1 MKDLFF
7 VNSSKSWGGGEKWHF
22 SAARALSEDFRV
34 SVVGAPDSALV
45 QRASNVGMQVC
56 SIGISNLSFLNPLKL
71 FRLYRLFKAA
81 HEPTVI
87 LNLPS
92 DVKLA
97 GVAARLA
104 GVKKIVYRRG
114 MPKAIKNT
122 WMNRYLFQ
130 NVVTD
135 VIVNSEEIGR
145 SLTKNNEALVSPD
158 KVHLI
163 YNGVDPSNYV
173 NFNGAGACQKQAG
186 MLTIGTVG
194 RMVEQ
199 KNQLQLLEVI
209 SRLKRQGHSVRL
221 LIAGDGPLKGQ
232 MEARI
237 SGEGLESDV
246 TLLGFLE
253 DSRELLSCIDVFVFP
268 SHYEGSANAIVE
280 AMAMQLPVVA
290 YDVSSMPEMVLDGET
305 GFLAKYDDPEDFAE
319 KTSRLLSDKDLGERM
334 GAAGLERVKQ
344 IFSNNKNVEALKRVL
359 T

>member
-1 MKDLFF
+1 
-7 VNSSKSWGGGEKWHF
+7 
-22 SAARALSEDFRV
+22 
-34 SVVGAPDSALV
+34 
-45 QRASNVGMQVC
+45 
-56 SIGISNLSFLNPLKL
+56 
-71 FRLYRLFKAA
+71 
-81 HEPTVI
+81 
-87 LNLPS
+87 
-92 DVKLA
+92 
-97 GVAARLA
+97 
-104 GVKKIVYRRG
+104 
-114 MPKAIKNT
+114 
-122 WMNRYLFQ
+122 
-130 NVVTD
+130 
-135 VIVNSEEIGR
+135 
-145 SLTKNNEALVSPD
+145 
-158 KVHLI
+158 
-163 YNGVDPSNYV
+163 
-173 NFNGAGACQKQAG
+173 